1 MKMQIKRFSE
11 CTGVSVRT
19 LHYYDQI
26 GLLKPAE
33 VDERTGYRLYDEA
46 CFARMQQI
54 LFFRELDLPLKTISE
69 ILSAPGY
76 DAADALLAQRE
87 LLRRKKERLERL
99 ITAVDEALQGG
110 TMNMTALEKNDFEQ
124 YKAEAKEK
132 WGGTKAYA
140 EYESKSRGRTSE
152 ESQALGEGMEEIF
165 AAFAVCMQS
174 GQSADCA
181 QAQALARQLQEYIT
195 AHFYTCTKPILAG
208 LGQMYTA
215 DERFRANIDRHAPGT
230 AEYAGKAIEAYC
242 SAH

>member
-1 MKMQIKRFSE
+1 VKKMKMQIKRFSE

-54 LFFRELDLPLKTISE
+54 LFFRELDLPLKTICE

-76 DAADALLAQRE
+76 DAAEALLAQRE

-110 TMNMTALEKNDFEQ
+110 TMNMTALAKNDFEQ
-124 YKAEAKEK
+124 YKAHNLGAVHVHPNVARRRIYETAKAALEDFKANTDKFKPFCPEAPFVREEWFRRWDSIGAHKKIQRHDSDLVAVYTAPQEILPE
-132 WGGTKAYA
+132 G
-140 EYESKSRGRTSE
+140 EYE
-152 ESQALGEGMEEIF
+152 LP
-165 AAFAVCMQS
+165 
-174 GQSADCA
+174 
-181 QAQALARQLQEYIT
+181 Y
-195 AHFYTCTKPILAG
+195 
-208 LGQMYTA
+208 
-215 DERFRANIDRHAPGT
+215 
-230 AEYAGKAIEAYC
+230 
-242 SAH
+242 